1 MLVRDADGKLNIVSR
16 KQCKNETVYNEKIYN
31 IRYSYMIKYK
41 SVFLNPP
48 KVLNPCVLKNLS
60 DD

>member
-16 KQCKNETVYNEKIYN
+16 KQCKNEIVYNEKLYN
-31 IRYSYMIKYK
+31 IRYTYMKKYK
-41 SVFLNPP
+41 NVFLNPP
-48 KVLNPCVLKNLS
+48 KVPNISLKDLS

>member
-1 MLVRDADGKLNIVSR
+1 MLVRDVDGRLQIVSR
-16 KQCKNETVYNEKIYN
+16 KQCKNETVYNEKIYKV
-31 IRYSYMIKYK
+31 RYTYLTKYK

-48 KVLNPCVLKNLS
+48 KVSTTCVLKNLS

>member
-16 KQCKNETVYNEKIYN
+16 KQCKNETIYNEKIYN

-41 SVFLNPP
+41 SVILNPP
-48 KVLNPCVLKNLS
+48 KVLPTCVLKNLS

>member
-1 MLVRDADGKLNIVSR
+1 MLVRDADGKLNIISR
-16 KQCKNETVYNEKIYN
+16 KQCKNETVYNEKLFN
-31 IRYSYMIKYK
+31 IRYNYLSKYK

-48 KVLNPCVLKNLS
+48 KVLTPCVLKNLS